1 MVAKIFQDAM
11 RAFYVLIFIL
21 VLASCQDKNVLSI
34 DLESVSKTHLN
45 GETLGNI
52 ELQNPR
58 KIYFLNGTI
67 ALFDKASTNG
77 FLWFIDPENGEL
89 IKRYGVEGRGP
100 KEFLNPNIF
109 QHDDSVLIQTI
120 DGRTFLVDTSC
131 TPKEI
136 LKKDKST
143 IRVGC
148 NYIGLFSDS
157 TFVVSSPSTEDRIN
171 FVNIKGTKQYNKYP
185 FKVPKNL
192 QMLKETIFDA
202 SYDISDS
209 RQSLVVANRYYPI
222 IEIINFKTLETNVF
236 QIIDNGIKNSYD
248 IQNGVAYFNDPVLK
262 YTKCFAGKKGIYCLY
277 HNATEE
283 DAMDT
288 LPEIHLISY
297 DGQMMQRYAL
307 DYIIYDFTL
316 SEDEDMIY
324 ALGMSREFLPEIRVY
339 NLS

>member
-1 MVAKIFQDAM
+1 MVAKIFQSTM
-11 RAFYVLIFIL
+11 RAFYVMIILL
-21 VLASCQDKNVLSI
+21 VLASCQDKKLVSI
-34 DLESVSKTHLN
+34 DLGSVSKTHIK

-52 ELQNPR
+52 GLQNPR
-58 KIYFLNGTI
+58 KIFFLNGTI
-67 ALFDKASTNG
+67 ALFDNASTDG

-89 IKRYGVEGRGP
+89 IKRFGVEGRGP

-109 QHDDSVLIQTI
+109 QHENSVLIQTI
-120 DGRTFLVDTSC
+120 DGRTFLLDTSC

-136 LKKDKST
+136 LTKDKST

-148 NYIGLFSDS
+148 NYIGLFTDS

-171 FVNIKGTKQYNKYP
+171 FVNINASKQYNKYP
-185 FKVPKNL
+185 FKVPQNL

-209 RQSLVVANRYYPI
+209 RQNLVVANRYYPI
-222 IEIINFKTLETNVF
+222 LEIIDFKTLETEVF
-236 QIIDNGIKNSYD
+236 QIIDNGIKNSYN
-248 IQNGVAYFNDPVLK
+248 IQNGVAYFNNPVLK

-283 DAMDT
+283 EAMET

-297 DGQMMQRYAL
+297 DGQLMKRYAL

-316 SEDEDMIY
+316 SEDENVIY

-339 NLS
+339 DLS

>member
-1 MVAKIFQDAM
+1 M
-11 RAFYVLIFIL
+11 RANYVLIFIL
-21 VLASCQDKNVLSI
+21 VLVSCQDKNVLSI
-34 DLESVSKTHLN
+34 DLESVSRTHII
-45 GETLGNI
+45 GESLGNT
-52 ELQNPR
+52 ELLNPR
-58 KIYFLNGTI
+58 KIFLLNEI
-67 ALFDKASTNG
+67 IVLFDQASKDG
-77 FLWFIDPENGEL
+77 FLWFIDSKNGEL
-89 IKRYGVEGRGP
+89 IKRCGVEGRGP
-100 KEFLNPNIF
+100 NEFLSPNVF
-109 QHDDSVLIQTI
+109 QHENSIIIQTI
-120 DGRTFLVDTSC
+120 NGRTFLMDTSY

-136 LKKDKST
+136 LTKDEST

-148 NYIGLFSDS
+148 NFIGLFSDS

-171 FVNIKGTKQYNKYP
+171 FINHEDSWQYNKYP

-202 SYDISDS
+202 SYDVSDI
-209 RQSLVVANRYYPI
+209 RQCLVVANRYYPI
-222 IEIINFKTLETNVF
+222 LEIINSKTFETDVF
-236 QIIDNGIKNSYD
+236 QIIDNGVVNSYD
-248 IQNGVAYFNDPVLK
+248 IKNGVAYFNDPVLK

-307 DYIIYDFTL
+307 DYIIYDFSI

-324 ALGMSREFLPEIRVY
+324 ALGMSREFLPKIRIY
-339 NLS
+339 NLN